1 MRICSGV
8 IHNLLRTAP
17 APDDGPLARAAGDEV
32 VRRGVVEQRP
42 EALDI
47 RLGPLVVERRRLCRL
62 RQLDGEHDEGA
73 RFQMG
78 RAGL

>member
-1 MRICSGV
+1 M
-8 IHNLLRTAP
+8 LRTAP
-17 APDDGPLARAAGDEV
+17 APDDGPRARAAGDEV
-32 VRRGVVEQRP
+32 VRRGVFKQWS
-42 EALDI
+42 EALYI
-47 RLGPLVVERRRLCRL
+47 RLRPLVVQRRGFRRL